1 MNQQFPEITVT
12 AVQKPEH
19 DPHGTAANTP
29 GAKLDAGKNR
39 LGLVVGGFSRALKA
53 VGDVGT
59 FGANKYTPNG
69 WMSVPNGVER
79 YTDAMYRH
87 LLDEATGEATDPQ
100 TGIAHAAHAAW
111 NALARLDLM
120 LREQEGREHV

>member
-1 MNQQFPEITVT
+1 MTLDDHEALTFHKLES
-12 AVQKPEH
+12 
-19 DPHGTAANTP
+19 DPNGIAANTP

-39 LGLVVGGFSRALKA
+39 LGLVVGGFSRAIKA

-59 FGANKYTPNG
+59 FGALKYTSNG
-69 WMSVPNGVER
+69 WISVPDGVSR

-87 LLDEATGEATDPQ
+87 LLDEASGESTDPQ

-120 LREQEGREHV
+120 IREQEASNV